1 MPAESTGEKEE
12 GDLEHH
18 RETLDEEVQWPFLQP
33 IAFALTISASLDH
46 RPARILQVSI
56 QPLLAQHRD
65 ERGEHRDYETRI
77 HETGHGDDLAWWIF
91 LDKWDG
97 RGLTRDG
104 GLIESEEDCTEEGGR
119 LLVRIGLEVGM
130 DVDDEGG
137 ADGREQTGLQEQVR

>member
-1 MPAESTGEKEE
+1 M
-12 GDLEHH
+12 
-18 RETLDEEVQWPFLQP
+18 
-33 IAFALTISASLDH
+33 
-46 RPARILQVSI
+46 
-56 QPLLAQHRD
+56 LAQHRD
-65 ERGEHRDYETRI
+65 ECREHGGYQARI

-137 ADGREQTGLQEQVR
+137 ADC